1 MARLKH
7 NLDYEEK
14 LISLLGYK
22 MEKSKI
28 INHWNIFD
36 KDGEIVGF
44 IIYEL
49 LEKTIYQGKTLI
61 SYRYKTIIDSKDIS
75 FENDR
80 TSDYIFVNR
89 AARIINNKEK
99 DFYYKLSIKRN
110 EEKRDNLSF
119 TLGDKNTIY
128 LESEKNGI
136 YSFDIPEDG
145 EFRLRFYSKIPWQKE
160 DGTQGFYNSE
170 DFLVYNYKKGSCLY
184 QKSICDDNIA
194 IAYDGNNP
202 CTTFE
207 ISAGKSDFPQNPSDD
222 SLIRRAQIEQPDIP
236 EERMLIIREKTWE
249 NRLKKGEIYPK
260 ILFPNANVVDGT
272 VEEFILKSD
281 FIMDSLR
288 QFIYLLNPL
297 LPFDNNF
304 MKEIFNE
311 NFLERREIILFKD
324 AILEA
329 LSWCEA
335 NDDNMNLDNSSSGN
349 SSRTLKI

>member
-28 INHWNIFD
+28 NNHWNIFD

-44 IIYEL
+44 IICEL
-49 LEKTIYQGKTLI
+49 LEKTINQGKILI
-61 SYRYKTIIDSKDIS
+61 SYRYKTLIDSTDIS

-80 TSDYIFVNR
+80 TSDYTFVNR
-89 AARIINNKEK
+89 AATIINKEK

-145 EFRLRFYSKIPWQKE
+145 ELRLSFYSKIPWQKE
-160 DGTQGFYNSE
+160 DGTQGFYNAE
-170 DFLVYNYKKGSCLY
+170 DFLVFNYKKGSCLY

-194 IAYDGNNP
+194 IDYNGSHPN
-202 CTTFE
+202 TTFE
-207 ISAGKSDFPQNPSDD
+207 ISAGKSDLPQNPSDD
-222 SLIRRAQIEQPDIP
+222 YLIRRAQIEQPDIP
-236 EERMLIIREKTWE
+236 EERRLIIREKTWE

-260 ILFPNANVVDGT
+260 LLFPNACVVDGT
-272 VEEFILKSD
+272 VEEFILNSD
-281 FIMDSLR
+281 FIMDSIK

-349 SSRTLKI
+349 SSRTLKM